1 MRAAAISL
9 AAFLAAVP
17 AIAGDQFIDKDGRA
31 NFGYDVVAYHT
42 ESAALEGSAD
52 FTAEFN
58 GATFLFASAEHR
70 DLFIADPERYAPAYD
85 GHCAYA
91 LTLYKKLVVDP
102 EAFVVIDPATRR
114 PVGESYDPQTDEG
127 VLYINYS
134 PGVNQQ
140 FRDGLPGVIDDA
152 DTAWDDCLETLPA
165 ARPRKS
171 LRDIGRRKRPD
182 FCSPASS

>member
-1 MRAAAISL
+1 MRAAAISVFACL
-9 AAFLAAVP
+9 FAAP
-17 AIAGDQFIDKDGRA
+17 AFAGEQFVDRDGHA

-42 ESAALEGSAD
+42 QNAAVEGSQAH
-52 FTAEFN
+52 TATHN

-70 DLFIADPERYAPAYD
+70 DLFVANPARYAPAYD

-102 EAFVVIDPATRR
+102 EAFVVIDPETRA
-114 PVGESYDPQTDEG
+114 PVGADYDPQTDAG

-134 PGVNQQ
+134 PSVNRQ
-140 FRDGLPGVIDDA
+140 FRQGLPSVIDDA
-152 DTAWDDCLETLPA
+152 DYAWTECLETQPA

-171 LRDIGRRKRPD
+171 IRDFGRRKRPD
-182 FCSPASS
+182 FCPQ